1 MAENTGTEVYN
12 IYEKSHIPILV
23 AFLAMYLLY
32 IGASSVIKSTI
43 PTVTDKQLHT
53 AFDLFVVVIIIVY
66 CVYAYSGLTSL
77 QQNNIL
83 QLLWNWGVDFY
94 SSDNMILATLLFIFV
109 FYFIVF
115 CFKITLHNTPY
126 SLHILESKT
135 WIFLA
140 VLIIIFVIN
149 HIFSTNVA
157 YYLYVTDDN
166 ASIWDTRFKHLSD
179 KTASSDQSAID
190 NSGYSSGHSFGHS
203 LDNRNDS
210 TCNNNKANSTENS
223 VAKQVATSPE
233 SNNINSQVSPE
244 TTPQKGSQQ
253 VFNVANNIY
262 TYNDAKLVC
271 KSIGARLATY
281 DEVEAAYK
289 KGGEWCNYG
298 WTDGQMALFP
308 TQLTTWY
315 SLQSDN
321 ATKNSCGRPGVNGGY
336 IMNPHQKYGVNCFGI
351 KPAQKESD
359 ISPSSYIT
367 PSATG
372 TPSYEELEE
381 QKRLQFWKTY
391 GNQIMQLNS
400 FNRSQW

>member
-1 MAENTGTEVYN
+1 MDTEISNKEVINESTGTQIYD
-12 IYEKSHIPILV
+12 IYEKSHIPVLV

-43 PTVTDKQLHT
+43 PTVTDQQLHT
-53 AFDLFVVVIIIVY
+53 AFDMFVSVLIIVY
-66 CVYAYSGLTSL
+66 CVYAYMDLTSI

-83 QLLWNWGVDFY
+83 QILWNWGVDFY
-94 SSDNMILATLLFIFV
+94 SSDNMILAAILFIFV

-115 CFKITLHNTPY
+115 CFKVSLHNSPY
-126 SLHILESKT
+126 SLHLLETKA

-140 VLIIIFVIN
+140 TLILVFVVN
-149 HIFSTNVA
+149 HLFSTNIM

-166 ASIWDTRFKHLSD
+166 VSIWDTRFKFLSKKTD
-179 KTASSDQSAID
+179 TTSQSGSSGTASS
-190 NSGYSSGHSFGHS
+190 SSSS
-203 LDNRNDS
+203 LDTRDSS
-210 TCNNNKANSTENS
+210 TCNNNKPSSGENNVANAYT
-223 VAKQVATSPE
+223 QQP
-233 SNNINSQVSPE
+233 
-244 TTPQKGSQQ
+244 KGSQQ

-281 DEVEAAYK
+281 DEVEKAYK
-289 KGGEWCNYG
+289 NGGEWCNYG

-308 TQLTTWY
+308 TQKTTWY

-321 ATKNSCGRPGVNGGY
+321 ATKNSCGRPGINGGY

-351 KPAQKESD
+351 KPAKKDSD

-367 PSATG
+367 PSETG
-372 TPSYEELEE
+372 TPSYEEVEE